1 MTLLFLNSL
10 GTGEVVLIMFVV
22 LILFGSKG
30 IPDIAKNLGKGMR
43 EIRTASNEIKRD
55 IQNSAVEMKKDLN
68 LENPLKDIEKSTKF
82 DSIKIPDLN
91 IDLDDKKKSTEPEK
105 SDKKA

>member
-82 DSIKIPDLN
+82 DSIKIPDLDL
-91 IDLDDKKKSTEPEK
+91 DLDDKKKSNEPEK
-105 SDKKA
+105 SDEKA